1 MTSMGR
7 VTYSQL
13 AASSLRGMQGNLQRF
28 SRVQEQLSSGVTI
41 SRPSDDPTGTINSM
55 TFKADI
61 AKNEQYAR
69 SADDGGSWLQVTDTA
84 LMAVDKLANEVKV
97 AALQG
102 KSTGNSDASA
112 RSALAAQVDQM
123 RSQLLVEANRTYLGR
138 PVFGGTTSGGVAFD
152 ATTGAYTGD
161 AGTVDRTVGK
171 GVKIR
176 VDTPGETTFGTGNA
190 QLFKI
195 ADDIATHLRTDPTL
209 IDGDLTRLETAM
221 STYRSAQ
228 ADVGARTNRIEGLNQ
243 SAKDR
248 VDAAK
253 NSVNNIE
260 GVDIPEATVTL
271 QMQQV
276 AYQAALST
284 AGKVLQMSLNNFLK

>member
-1 MTSMGR
+1 MTGMGR

-28 SRVQEQLSSGVTI
+28 SRIQEQLSSGVTI
-41 SRPSDDPTGTINSM
+41 SKPSDDPTGTINSM

-69 SADDGGSWLQVTDTA
+69 SADDGNDWLKVTDGA
-84 LMAVDKLANEVKV
+84 LMAVDRLAASVNE

-102 KSTGNSDASA
+102 KSTGNSDGPA
-112 RSALAAQVDQM
+112 RAALAAQVDQL
-123 RSQLLVEANRTYLGR
+123 RNGLIDEANRTYLGR
-138 PVFGGTTSGGVAFD
+138 PVFGGTTAGGVAFD
-152 ATTGAYTGD
+152 KTTGAYLGD
-161 AGTVDRTVGK
+161 AGTVERTVGK

-176 VDTPGETTFGTGNA
+176 VDTPGPSTFGTGND

-195 ADDIATHLRTDPTL
+195 VDDISTHLKSDPTL
-209 IDGDLTRLETAM
+209 IDGDLSRLATAM
-221 STYRSAQ
+221 ATYRSAQ
-228 ADVGARTNRIEGLNQ
+228 SSVGARTNRIEDLHQ

-260 GVDIPEATVTL
+260 GVDIAEATVNL